1 MSETHTINDI
11 TLFDIKQFTRAT
23 IADGKMLN
31 QYIFAP
37 LSANNDILASAVG
50 SAYNDSVHYTAQTKT
65 TAEKTQARNN
75 IGAISLDDI
84 SAKSEIKVYNGAET
98 VNQGVMTVY
107 TSGNNVSGATV
118 PLTFDNINDSNVS
131 LIKMPVVGDA
141 GKVLTVQENSD
152 HTSAWFGWSDLSFN
166 TYTANIT
173 YNVASQTYTSAMPSA
188 YYDDMIQKIKNSEQV
203 AIMLTTVS
211 ATPYDTTAHYHLLQA
226 QCTGK
231 FGHTTQHEDITS
243 LTFSTLT
250 TDANGVSKILSLSA
264 TDSTTWSYAEKAL
277 AFDGNYVSAGNN
289 QTLSMITASQLP
301 MYLQQNTIYIV

>member
-65 TAEKTQARNN
+65 TAEKVQARNN

-152 HTSAWFGWSDLSFN
+152 HTSAWFNWSDLSFN

-173 YNVASQTYTSAMPSA
+173 YNASTNTYTSAMPSA
-188 YYDDMIQKIKNSEQV
+188 YYDDMIQKIKNNEQV
-203 AIMLTTVS
+203 AIMLTTVR
-211 ATPYDTTAHYHLLQA
+211 AEPYNTFPHYHLLQA
-226 QCTGK
+226 QL
-231 FGHTTQHEDITS
+231 QVRS
-243 LTFSTLT
+243 YN
-250 TDANGVSKILSLSA
+250 TD
-264 TDSTTWSYAEKAL
+264 
-277 AFDGNYVSAGNN
+277 
-289 QTLSMITASQLP
+289 
-301 MYLQQNTIYIV
+301 

>member
-37 LSANNDILASAVG
+37 LSANNDILASAIG

-65 TAEKTQARNN
+65 TEEKAQARNN

-152 HTSAWFGWSDLSFN
+152 HTSAWFNWSDLSFN

-173 YNVASQTYTSAMPSA
+173 YNSPTNTYTSAMPSA
-188 YYDDMIQKIKNSEQV
+188 YYDDMIQKIKNNEQV
-203 AIMLTTVS
+203 AIMLTTVR
-211 ATPYDTTAHYHLLQA
+211 AEPYNTFAHYHLLQA
-226 QCTGK
+226 QLQVNAK
-231 FGHTTQHEDITS
+231 KIENIKS

-250 TDANGVSKILSLSA
+250 TDANGVSKVISLSA
-264 TDSTTWSYAEKAL
+264 TDSTTWSYAENAL

>member
-65 TAEKTQARNN
+65 TAEKVQARNN

-152 HTSAWFGWSDLSFN
+152 HTSAWFNWSDLSFN

-173 YNVASQTYTSAMPSA
+173 YNASTNTYTSAMPSA
-188 YYDDMIQKIKNSEQV
+188 YYDDMIQKIKNNEQV
-203 AIMLTTVS
+203 AIMLTTVR
-211 ATPYDTTAHYHLLQA
+211 AAPYNTFAHYHLLQA
-226 QCTGK
+226 QLQVNAK
-231 FGHTTQHEDITS
+231 KIENIKS

-250 TDANGVSKILSLSA
+250 TDANGVSKVLSLSA
-264 TDSTTWSYAEKAL
+264 TDSTTWSYAENAL

>member
-37 LSANNDILASAVG
+37 LSANNDILASALG

-65 TAEKTQARNN
+65 TAEKAQARNN

-84 SAKSEIKVYNGAET
+84 SAKSEIKVYNGDET

-152 HTSAWFGWSDLSFN
+152 HTSAWFNWSDLSFN

-188 YYDDMIQKIKNSEQV
+188 YYDDIKQKIMNNEQV

-211 ATPYDTTAHYHLLQA
+211 ATPYNTIANYYLLQTQYNRA
-226 QCTGK
+226 L
-231 FGHTTQHEDITS
+231 GHATQHEDKST

-250 TDANGVSKILSLSA
+250 TVANGLSKVLSLVATESA
-264 TDSTTWSYAEKAL
+264 TWKYTENAL

-289 QTLSMITASQLP
+289 QNLTMITASQLP
-301 MYLQQNTIYIV
+301 TYLQQNTIYIV

>member
-50 SAYNDSVHYTAQTKT
+50 SAYNNSVHYTAQTKT

-131 LIKMPVVGDA
+131 LIKMPVVSDA

-152 HTSAWFGWSDLSFN
+152 HTSAWFNWSDLSFN

-188 YYDDMIQKIKNSEQV
+188 YYDDIKQKIMNNEQV
-203 AIMLTTVS
+203 AIMLRTVS
-211 ATPYDTTAHYHLLQA
+211 ATPYNTIANYYLLQTQYNRA
-226 QCTGK
+226 L
-231 FGHTTQHEDITS
+231 GHATQYEDKST

-250 TDANGVSKILSLSA
+250 TVANGLSKVLSLVA
-264 TDSTTWSYAEKAL
+264 TDSTTWSYTENAL

>member
-84 SAKSEIKVYNGAET
+84 SAKSEIKVYNGDET

-152 HTSAWFGWSDLSFN
+152 HTSAWFNWSDLSFN

-173 YNVASQTYTSAMPSA
+173 YNAPTNTYTSAMPSA
-188 YYDDMIQKIKNSEQV
+188 YYDDMIQKIKNNEQV
-203 AIMLTTVS
+203 AIMLTTVR
-211 ATPYDTTAHYHLLQA
+211 AEPYNTFAHYHLLQA
-226 QCTGK
+226 QLQVNAK
-231 FGHTTQHEDITS
+231 KIEDIKS

-250 TDANGVSKILSLSA
+250 TDANGVSKVISLSA
-264 TDSTTWSYAEKAL
+264 TDSTTWSYAENAL

>member
-65 TAEKTQARNN
+65 TAEKVQARNN

-152 HTSAWFGWSDLSFN
+152 HTSAWFNWSDLSFN

-173 YNVASQTYTSAMPSA
+173 YNAATNTYTSAMPSA
-188 YYDDMIQKIKNSEQV
+188 YYDDMIQKIKNNEQV
-203 AIMLTTVS
+203 AIMLTTVR
-211 ATPYDTTAHYHLLQA
+211 AEPYNTFAHYHLLQA
-226 QCTGK
+226 QLQVNAK
-231 FGHTTQHEDITS
+231 KIENIKS

-250 TDANGVSKILSLSA
+250 TDANGVSKVLSLSA
-264 TDSTTWSYAEKAL
+264 TDSTTWSYAENAL

>member
-84 SAKSEIKVYNGAET
+84 SAKSEIKVYNGDET
-98 VNQGVMTVY
+98 VNQSVMTVY

-152 HTSAWFGWSDLSFN
+152 HTSAWFNWSDLSFN

-173 YNVASQTYTSAMPSA
+173 YNSPTNTYTSAMPSA
-188 YYDDMIQKIKNSEQV
+188 YYDDMIQKIKNNEQV
-203 AIMLTTVS
+203 AIMLTTVR
-211 ATPYDTTAHYHLLQA
+211 AEPYNTFAHYHLLQA
-226 QCTGK
+226 QLQVNAK
-231 FGHTTQHEDITS
+231 KIENIKS

-250 TDANGVSKILSLSA
+250 TDANGVSKVISLSA
-264 TDSTTWSYAEKAL
+264 TDSTTWSYAENAL

>member
-50 SAYNDSVHYTAQTKT
+50 SAYNNSVHYTAQTKT

-84 SAKSEIKVYNGAET
+84 SAKSEIKVYNGDET

-131 LIKMPVVGDA
+131 LIKMPVVGDT

-152 HTSAWFGWSDLSFN
+152 HTSAWFNWSDLSFN

-188 YYDDMIQKIKNSEQV
+188 YYDDMIQKIKNNEQV
-203 AIMLTTVS
+203 AIMLTTVR
-211 ATPYDTTAHYHLLQA
+211 AEPYNTFAHYHLLQA
-226 QCTGK
+226 QLQVNAK
-231 FGHTTQHEDITS
+231 KIEDIKS

-250 TDANGVSKILSLSA
+250 TDANGVSKVLSLSA
-264 TDSTTWSYAEKAL
+264 TDSTTWSYAENAL

>member
-65 TAEKTQARNN
+65 TAEKAQARNN

-84 SAKSEIKVYNGAET
+84 SAKSEIKVYNGDET

-152 HTSAWFGWSDLSFN
+152 HTSAWFGWSDLGFN

-173 YNVASQTYTSAMPSA
+173 YNVPTNTYTSAMPSA
-188 YYDDMIQKIKNSEQV
+188 YYDDIKQKIMNNEQV
-203 AIMLTTVS
+203 AIMLRTVS
-211 ATPYDTTAHYHLLQA
+211 ATPYDTIANYYLLQA
-226 QCTGK
+226 QYNRAL
-231 FGHTTQHEDITS
+231 GHATQYENIST

-250 TDANGVSKILSLSA
+250 TVANGLSKVLSLVATESA
-264 TDSTTWSYAEKAL
+264 TWKYTENAL

>member
-65 TAEKTQARNN
+65 TAEKAQARNN

-84 SAKSEIKVYNGAET
+84 SAKSEIKVYNGDET

-152 HTSAWFGWSDLSFN
+152 HTSAWFNWSDLSFN

-188 YYDDMIQKIKNSEQV
+188 YYDDIKQKIMNNEQV
-203 AIMLTTVS
+203 AIMLRTVS
-211 ATPYDTTAHYHLLQA
+211 ATPYNTIANYYLLQ
-226 QCTGK
+226 
-231 FGHTTQHEDITS
+231 TQYNINAKKIENIKS

-250 TDANGVSKILSLSA
+250 TDANGVSKVLSLSA
-264 TDSTTWSYAEKAL
+264 TDSTTWSYAENAL

>member
-65 TAEKTQARNN
+65 TAEKAQARNN

-84 SAKSEIKVYNGAET
+84 SAKSEIKVYNGDET

-152 HTSAWFGWSDLSFN
+152 HTSAWFGWSDLGFN

-173 YNVASQTYTSAMPSA
+173 YNVPTNTYTSAMPSA
-188 YYDDMIQKIKNSEQV
+188 YYDDMRQKIRNNEQV
-203 AIMLTTVS
+203 AIMLCSVS
-211 ATPYDTTAHYHLLQA
+211 ATPYNSTANYYLLQA
-226 QCTGK
+226 QYNYAHVESTYGNIS
-231 FGHTTQHEDITS
+231 T

-250 TDANGVSKILSLSA
+250 TDINGVSKVISLSA
-264 TDSTTWSYAEKAL
+264 TDSTTWSYAENAL